1 MLKLLKEQKARKLIF
16 FAFLF
21 YQKKGGIIMLKVKG
35 KYNEATIYTD
45 MIEEEAY
52 KQILELCNQEA
63 FQDSQI
69 RIMPD
74 THAGAGCT
82 IGTTMTIKDKIV
94 PNLVGVDIGCGMEVA
109 VIKEKYLDLEKM
121 DKVIHDFIPS
131 GRDVRELE
139 HKYSSFINFNIL
151 RCKNEMDLARARLS
165 IGTLGGGNHFIE
177 VDKDTEDNLYIV
189 VHSGSRYLGKQ
200 VAEYYQD
207 GAYKELTS
215 LKEEKQKI
223 IDKLKKEGREKEIQ
237 SELAKLKVPKIKK
250 DLAYLQGKSFNDY
263 IHDMRIVQLYAVYNR
278 KAIIDEIINKM
289 NLTVVDKFTTIH
301 NYIDLENMVLRKG
314 AISAQKGERVIIPI
328 NMRDGSIIAIGKGNP
343 DWNYS
348 APHGAGRLMS
358 RSKAKE
364 IINID
369 DFKETMKNV
378 YSTTVNESTIDE
390 APMAYKPIYE
400 IINNIQDTVTIQK
413 IIKPIYNYKA
423 TDRKSVV

>member
-1 MLKLLKEQKARKLIF
+1 
-16 FAFLF
+16 
-21 YQKKGGIIMLKVKG
+21 MLKVKG

-423 TDRKSVV
+423 TE

>member
-1 MLKLLKEQKARKLIF
+1 
-16 FAFLF
+16 
-21 YQKKGGIIMLKVKG
+21 MLKVKG